1 MRRPAAGLVA
11 GVAGSLTAAS
21 LLPELPSPG
30 LRGVLVV
37 LPAVAALVACVAG
50 RIGARDWPAD
60 ERWAL
65 AAVLVL
71 AGGHARLG
79 FPGSDHLAV
88 LSLFALLALR
98 TLRLAPALVRHVGR
112 RRSLAS
118 LFGLPLA
125 VYLAL
130 LPWTGAERPPDGDE
144 PYYLLL
150 AESLAS
156 DFDVDLADEY
166 AGDLWRQIGD
176 RRLEPQPGDPT
187 GDAGEVF
194 SRHEPLLPLL
204 LAPFWAAAGVP
215 GARFAML
222 LLAAGWSVATLGA
235 VRALGARP
243 RGAVLAWMAVSF
255 LPPALIFSNQIWV
268 EVPAALLAALA
279 LIGLARLRARPGA
292 WGVRDA
298 CLFALP
304 LLLLPLVKLR
314 FLALAAPLGL
324 AALLGPRG
332 RSRLRLAA
340 GVAVVAAGLLVLI
353 ANALIWGN
361 PLRMHAVGELAL
373 FDIPL
378 ARFLRGGSG
387 LFFDVAFGLFAAA
400 PLWMLAIPGV
410 ARAAR
415 RRGVLALAL
424 AVCLPYLV
432 LVASRREWYGGWAP
446 AFRYGF
452 VLLPLLTAA
461 LALRLERPLPRGL
474 AGVAVALGGLTAFV
488 TAALVV
494 EPGWATSLAA
504 GSSSLLDRL
513 SAGVSGDLI
522 RFFPSSV
529 RPRPATWAVPLVA
542 LAFFAL
548 SGRLGR
554 GLRRPAGGAGA
565 SGAALLMVAAALL
578 VVAANRLPTRVAE
591 LEDAWIPHATG
602 ALWPQRWTIDRT
614 RFPGG
619 WVIREG
625 SRIELEPVSGGDAV
639 TLTVHWM
646 PNRPARKE
654 QALEVLAGD
663 RSLGRFVA
671 PAGGAWRTSRVAAD
685 AWRHGDRLVLRSLPV
700 GGGPPGSIVLDKV
713 EFDWR

>member
-1 MRRPAAGLVA
+1 MIRSATGLAAGV
-11 GVAGSLTAAS
+11 GGSLAAAQ

-37 LPAVAALVACVAG
+37 LPAVAALVAAVAD
-50 RIGARDWPAD
+50 RIGARRWPVD

-65 AAVLVL
+65 AAALVL

-88 LSLFALLALR
+88 LALFALLALR

-112 RRSLAS
+112 RRSLVP
-118 LFGLPLA
+118 LVGLPLA
-125 VYLAL
+125 VYLGL

-156 DFDVDLADEY
+156 DFDIDLADEY
-166 AGDLWRQIGD
+166 AGDLWRQIGE

-187 GDAGEVF
+187 GEAGEVF

-204 LAPFWAAAGVP
+204 LAPFWALAGVP

-222 LLAAGWSVATLGA
+222 LVAAACSVAMLGA
-235 VRALGARP
+235 VCALGARP
-243 RGAVLAWMAVSF
+243 RGAVLAWMAASF
-255 LPPALIFSNQIWV
+255 LPPALLFSNQIWV
-268 EVPAALLAALA
+268 EVPAALLVALA
-279 LIGLARLRARPGA
+279 LTGLARARARPGVWGAREA
-292 WGVRDA
+292 W
-298 CLFALP
+298 LFAVP
-304 LLLLPLVKLR
+304 LLLLPLLKLR
-314 FLALAAPLGL
+314 FLAVAVPLGL

-340 GVAVVAAGLLVLI
+340 GVAVVAAGLLVLL

-361 PLRMHAVGELAL
+361 PLRMHQVGELAL
-373 FDIPL
+373 FDVPL

-400 PLWMLAIPGV
+400 PLWMLAIPGL
-410 ARAAR
+410 ARAVR

-424 AVCLPYLV
+424 AACLPYLV
-432 LVASRREWYGGWAP
+432 LVASRREWYGGWSP
-446 AFRYGF
+446 PFRYGF

-474 AGVAVALGGLTAFV
+474 AGVAVALGAATAFV
-488 TAALVV
+488 TAALLV

-513 SAGVSGDLI
+513 SAGFTGDLI

-529 RPRPATWAVPLVA
+529 RPRTATWVAPLAVLA
-542 LAFFAL
+542 LFAL
-548 SGRLGR
+548 GSVAGRR
-554 GLRRPAGGAGA
+554 LRRPAGGAGA
-565 SGAALLMVAAALL
+565 AGATLLLAGAATLLVAAH
-578 VVAANRLPTRVAE
+578 RLPTRVAE
-591 LEDAWIPHATG
+591 LEDAWIRHATG
-602 ALWPQRWTIDRT
+602 ALWPHRWTIDRT

-625 SRIELEPVSGGDAV
+625 ARIELEPVPGGAAAM
-639 TLTVHWM
+639 LTVHWM

-654 QALEVLAGD
+654 LALEVLVGN

-671 PAGGAWRTSRVAAD
+671 PAGGAWRTSRLAVD
-685 AWRHGDRLVLRSLPV
+685 SWRPGDRLVLHSVPA
-700 GGGPPGSIVLDKV
+700 GGGPPGSLVLDKV